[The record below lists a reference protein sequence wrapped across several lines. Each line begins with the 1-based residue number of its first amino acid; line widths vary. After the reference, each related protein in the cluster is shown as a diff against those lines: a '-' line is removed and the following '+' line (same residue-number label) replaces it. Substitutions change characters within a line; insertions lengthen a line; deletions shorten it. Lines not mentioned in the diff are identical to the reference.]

1 LLLLL
6 PLLQPLAEYGALLDL
21 QDAPNINAP
30 IIITLDASGVD
41 YIYVH
46 CGSNASTWRA
56 RLEQQHECDAEQQQH
71 SIEQLARHV
80 AVHVLL
86 ALRELQKR
94 VSVKMLSFGQQQ
106 LQCRQLMT

>member
-1 LLLLL
+1 VLL
-6 PLLQPLAEYGALLDL
+6 PLQPLAEYGALLDL
-21 QDAPNINAP
+21 QDVPNINAP
-30 IIITLDASGVD
+30 IRITLDANGVD

-56 RLEQQHECDAEQQQH
+56 RLEQQHECNTEQQQH

-86 ALRELQKR
+86 ALQELQKR
-94 VSVKMLSFGQQQ
+94 VCMTPPSFWHQ
-106 LQCRQLMT
+106 